1 MWQILKTL
9 LVQGIIAKTALRSFG
24 WLAWLLPAGAILQWI
39 GLPLL
44 SVLGVLAL
52 PVLVLLF
59 VIGLPIFVV
68 LIFGSLLMSLVGVLI
83 TVGTALLK
91 LIIPVAL
98 VVLVVQW
105 VMRVQ
110 AKRAAPVATEPAPSL
125 DPTEGSA
132 TA

>member
-9 LVQGIIAKTALRSFG
+9 LVQGILAKTLLRSFG
-24 WLAWLLPAGAILQWI
+24 WLGWLLPAGAILQWI

-44 SVLGVLAL
+44 SVLGVLLL

-59 VIGLPIFVV
+59 VIGLPVFLVFI
-68 LIFGSLLMSLVGVLI
+68 LGGLLMSLVGVLI

-91 LIIPVAL
+91 IIIPVAL

-105 VMRVQ
+105 VMRTQ
-110 AKRAAPVATEPAPSL
+110 AEKVAPGAVTPGEEPA
-125 DPTEGSA
+125 GQR
-132 TA
+132 

>member
-9 LVQGIIAKTALRSFG
+9 LVQGILAKTLLRSFG
-24 WLAWLLPAGAILQWI
+24 WLGWLLPVGAILKWI

-44 SVLGVLAL
+44 SVLGVLSL

-59 VIGLPIFVV
+59 VIGLPIFLVF
-68 LIFGSLLMSLVGVLI
+68 IFGGLLMSLVGVLI

-91 LIIPVAL
+91 FIVPVAL

-105 VMRVQ
+105 VMRRQDTKVTPD
-110 AKRAAPVATEPAPSL
+110 AAVATPG
-125 DPTEGSA
+125 EGSA

>member
-9 LVQGIIAKTALRSFG
+9 LVQGILAKTLLRSFG
-24 WLAWLLPAGAILQWI
+24 WLGWLLPVGAILKWV

-59 VIGLPIFVV
+59 VIGLPLFLVFI
-68 LIFGSLLMSLVGVLI
+68 IGGLLMSLVGVLI

-91 LIIPVAL
+91 IVIPVAL

-105 VMRVQ
+105 VMRKQ
-110 AKRAAPVATEPAPSL
+110 SEKTMPDAPVAASG
-125 DPTEGSA
+125 EGSA

>member
-9 LVQGIIAKTALRSFG
+9 LVQGILAKTLLRSFG
-24 WLAWLLPAGAILQWI
+24 WLAWLLPVGAILKVI

-59 VIGLPIFVV
+59 VIGLPIFLVF
-68 LIFGSLLMSLVGVLI
+68 IIGGLLMSLVGVLI
-83 TVGTALLK
+83 TVGAALLK
-91 LIIPVAL
+91 IIIPVAL

-105 VMRVQ
+105 VMRMQ
-110 AKRAAPVATEPAPSL
+110 SEKAAPDKPVADTGAAPS
-125 DPTEGSA
+125 PV
-132 TA
+132 

>member
-1 MWQILKTL
+1 MWQILRTL

-24 WLAWLLPAGAILQWI
+24 WLAWLLPAGAILNWI

-44 SVLGVLAL
+44 MVLGVLAL
-52 PVLVLLF
+52 PVLTLLLL
-59 VIGLPIFVV
+59 IGLPIFVV

-91 LIIPVAL
+91 MIIPVAL

-110 AKRAAPVATEPAPSL
+110 AKRAEPMATGTADATPA
-125 DPTEGSA
+125 EGSA

>member
-9 LVQGIIAKTALRSFG
+9 LVQGILAKTVLRSFG

-59 VIGLPIFVV
+59 MIGLPIFLV
-68 LIFGSLLMSLVGVLI
+68 LIFGGLLMSLVGVLI

-105 VMRVQ
+105 VMRMQ
-110 AKRAAPVATEPAPSL
+110 AKRAEPVATADGTPA
-125 DPTEGSA
+125 EGSA

>member
-9 LVQGIIAKTALRSFG
+9 LVQGILAKTALRSFG
-24 WLAWLLPAGAILQWI
+24 WLAWLLPAGAILNWI

-44 SVLGVLAL
+44 VVLGVLAL
-52 PVLVLLF
+52 PVLTLLLL
-59 VIGLPIFVV
+59 IGLPIFVV

-91 LIIPVAL
+91 MIIPVAL

-110 AKRAAPVATEPAPSL
+110 AKRAEPVATAEATPA
-125 DPTEGSA
+125 EGSA

>member
-9 LVQGIIAKTALRSFG
+9 LVQGILAKTVLRSFG

-59 VIGLPIFVV
+59 VIGLPVFLVF
-68 LIFGSLLMSLVGVLI
+68 IFGGLLMSLVGVLI

-91 LIIPVAL
+91 IIIPVAL

-105 VMRVQ
+105 VMRKQ
-110 AKRAAPVATEPAPSL
+110 AEKFAPGAVTPGEEPAGRR
-125 DPTEGSA
+125 GS
-132 TA
+132 

>member
-9 LVQGIIAKTALRSFG
+9 LVQGILAKTALRSFG
-24 WLAWLLPAGAILQWI
+24 WLAWLLPVGAILKWI

-59 VIGLPIFVV
+59 LIGLPIFLVF
-68 LIFGSLLMSLVGVLI
+68 IFGGLLMSLVGVLI

-91 LIIPVAL
+91 IIVPLAL

-105 VMRVQ
+105 VMRTQ
-110 AKRAAPVATEPAPSL
+110 AKKVAPDVPSAAPS
-125 DPTEGSA
+125 EGA
-132 TA
+132 AAV

>member
-9 LVQGIIAKTALRSFG
+9 LVQGILAKTVLRSFG
-24 WLAWLLPAGAILQWI
+24 WLAWLLPVGAILNGI

-59 VIGLPIFVV
+59 VIGLPIFLV
-68 LIFGSLLMSLVGVLI
+68 LIFGGLLMALVGVLI
-83 TVGTALLK
+83 TVGAALLK
-91 LIIPVAL
+91 IIVPLAL

-105 VMRVQ
+105 VMRKQETSV
-110 AKRAAPVATEPAPSL
+110 APDAPVSTPA
-125 DPTEGSA
+125 EGSA

>member
-9 LVQGIIAKTALRSFG
+9 LVQGILAKTLLRSFG
-24 WLAWLLPAGAILQWI
+24 WLGWLLPIGAILKWI

-59 VIGLPIFVV
+59 LIGLPIFLVF
-68 LIFGSLLMSLVGVLI
+68 IFGGLLMSLVGVLI

-91 LIIPVAL
+91 IIIPVAL
-98 VVLVVQW
+98 VVLVAQW
-105 VMRVQ
+105 LVK
-110 AKRAAPVATEPAPSL
+110 AKPTKVAPDAPATAPS
-125 DPTEGSA
+125 EGPA
-132 TA
+132 AV

>member
-9 LVQGIIAKTALRSFG
+9 LVQGILAKTVLRSFG

-44 SVLGVLAL
+44 TVLGVLAL

-68 LIFGSLLMSLVGVLI
+68 IIFGGLLMSLVGVLI

-91 LIIPVAL
+91 LVIPVAL

-110 AKRAAPVATEPAPSL
+110 AKKAEPVAAAPAEGATPA
-125 DPTEGSA
+125 
-132 TA
+132 